1 MKENNFKKT
10 EKTLYDY
17 INIDIKIDN
26 IELQI
31 NRLLNDVSCAGVS
44 YEYKGGPSNSFNSNV
59 ENEVIK
65 RDEHLMDYIESL
77 RKTKENTILLKQ
89 SIDNALRSL
98 DDEEYKLIE
107 LRYFD
112 RKRIKKTWLEIG
124 MKLGIDKD
132 NCCKMKNEIINRLAD
147 LIYPKPPSFDQF

>member
-17 INIDIKIDN
+17 INIDIKIEN

-44 YEYKGGPSNSFNSNV
+44 YEFKGGPTNSFNSNV

-65 RDEHLMDYIESL
+65 RDEHLMDYIEVL
-77 RKTKENTILLKQ
+77 RKTKENAILLKK
-89 SIDNALRSL
+89 SIVNALSTL
-98 DDEEYKLIE
+98 DEEEYKLIE

-112 RKRIKKTWLEIG
+112 RRKIKKKWIEIG
-124 MKLGIDKD
+124 LILGIDKD
-132 NCCKMKNEIINRLAD
+132 NCCKMKNDIIHRLAD